1 MMPAIAK
8 YNVGDWVRFYQA
20 ARLVIGEVRY
30 KRYDSFISRWKYITD
45 VGNVHEDSILEAR
58 CPAA

>member
-30 KRYDSFISRWKYITD
+30 KRYDSFISRWEYITD
-45 VGNVHEDSILEAR
+45 VGNVHERLD
-58 CPAA
+58 P